1 MMAVGMLLA
10 VFLAGLTWPRIN
22 PFTGYRLLSMEAM
35 KAARKY
41 NTRTY
46 VAVDL
51 KHAGNMNVFIGEEPI
66 TYKKDGI
73 GNLPH
78 HAVVMTKAKN
88 EGLLQ
93 LQDARVVGDKVVGYR
108 K

>member
-1 MMAVGMLLA
+1 
-10 VFLAGLTWPRIN
+10 
-22 PFTGYRLLSMEAM
+22 MEAM

-66 TYKKDGI
+66 TYEKDGI

-78 HAVVMTKAKN
+78 NAVVMTKAKN
-88 EGLLQ
+88 AGLLQ